1 MKVTTRLILK
11 GLISYIT
18 KWNTYKHLDTL
29 SNITRLLQS
38 VYFVNRWFNNMSPVQ
53 LVQQLN
59 QIASPLS
66 AQQVTDLQTLV
77 AQLNPVQQAW
87 VSGYLAASANA
98 AMPSAQ
104 TTSLAPQANEASVL
118 TILYGSQTGN
128 AKGVAN
134 QLKEQAE
141 AKGITVK
148 LVNMSDYKTSQL
160 KKEKFIVVAVSTY
173 GEGEPP
179 EDAENL
185 HAFLASKKAPKLN
198 GVKVAVI
205 GLGDTSYEFFCQTA
219 IDFEQRFN
227 ALGADTLVTRA
238 ELDVDYE
245 EQATQWISGAVE
257 AFEPE
262 FKSNNQAGAQVIPM
276 SGFAAAHANSS
287 QYNKQNPFAAELSLS
302 QKITGRD
309 STKDVRHVEI
319 SLEESGITYQPGDA
333 LGVYFLNDEKLVDAA
348 LAQTGLQ
355 GDEQVTVG
363 QETLTVR
370 QALIEKLELTQS
382 YPGFVE
388 KYASATNNKQ
398 LLALTED
405 KATLREYIEAR
416 QIFDV
421 IAQNPAKLDA
431 QVLVDCARKL
441 QARLY
446 SIASSQAEVEEEVHL
461 TIGLVEFD
469 AFDSEHLGGCSGYL
483 ARRAEEGASIKV
495 FVEHNDNFR
504 LPVDNNTPV
513 IMVGPGTGIAP
524 FRAFLQERDAREAEG
539 ENWLFFGNPHFT
551 QDFLYQVE
559 LQGYVKSGL
568 LTKIDLAFSRD
579 QAEKVY
585 VQDRLREQGEQV
597 FAWLEKGAHF
607 YICGDAN
614 RMAKDVHQVLLE
626 IVTTFGGKNEEQAE
640 QYLKDLRSANR
651 YQKDVY

>member
-1 MKVTTRLILK
+1 
-11 GLISYIT
+11 
-18 KWNTYKHLDTL
+18 
-29 SNITRLLQS
+29 
-38 VYFVNRWFNNMSPVQ
+38 MSPVQ

-59 QIASPLS
+59 QSASPLS
-66 AQQVTDLQTLV
+66 AQQVSDLQNLLT
-77 AQLNPVQQAW
+77 QLNPVQQAW

-98 AMPSAQ
+98 AIPLGQPA
-104 TTSLAPQANEASVL
+104 SLAPQAAENSVL

-128 AKGVAN
+128 AKGLAN

-141 AKGITVK
+141 AKGLAVK

-160 KKEKFIVVAVSTY
+160 KKEKFVVIAVSTY

-185 HAFLASKKAPKLN
+185 HAFLASKKAPKLD

-205 GLGDTSYEFFCQTA
+205 GLGDSSYEFFCQTA
-219 IDFEQRFN
+219 IDFEQRFK
-227 ALGADTLVTRA
+227 ALGADTIVSRA

-245 EQATQWISGAVE
+245 EQASQWISTTIE

-262 FKSNNQAGAQVIPM
+262 LKTNTQGSAQVIPM
-276 SGFAAAHANSS
+276 NGFASAATQAS
-287 QYNKQNPFAAELSLS
+287 QYNKQNPYNAELTLS

-309 STKDVRHVEI
+309 SSKDVRHVEI

-333 LGVYFLNDEKLVDAA
+333 LGVYFLNDETLVEAV
-348 LAQTGLQ
+348 LTQTGLK
-355 GDEQVTVG
+355 GDEQVIIGEATFS
-363 QETLTVR
+363 VR

-388 KYASATNNKQ
+388 KYAKATNNKE
-398 LLALTED
+398 LLTLIDDKSAL
-405 KATLREYIEAR
+405 RQYIEAR

-421 IAQNPAKLDA
+421 IAQNPAEIDA
-431 QVLVDCARKL
+431 QALVDCTRKL

-446 SIASSQAEVEEEVHL
+446 SIASSQAEVEQEVHL
-461 TIGLVEFD
+461 TVGLVEFD
-469 AFDSEHLGGCSGYL
+469 AFNSAHLGGCSGYL
-483 ARRAEEGASIKV
+483 SRRAQEGASVKV

-504 LPVDNNTPV
+504 LPSDDNTAV

-524 FRAFLQERDAREAEG
+524 FRAFLQERDAREAQG
-539 ENWLFFGNPHFT
+539 NNWLFFGNPHFT
-551 QDFLYQVE
+551 QDFLYQLE
-559 LQGYVKSGL
+559 IQGYVKSGL

-585 VQDRLREQGEQV
+585 VQDRLREQGEEV
-597 FAWLEKGAHF
+597 FAWLEQGAHF

-614 RMAKDVHQVLLE
+614 HMAKDVHQVLLE
-626 IVTTFGGKNEEQAE
+626 IISTYGNKNEEQAE
-640 QYLKDLRSANR
+640 QYLKDLRNANR

>member
-1 MKVTTRLILK
+1 
-11 GLISYIT
+11 
-18 KWNTYKHLDTL
+18 
-29 SNITRLLQS
+29 
-38 VYFVNRWFNNMSPVQ
+38 MSPVQ

-59 QIASPLS
+59 QVASPLS
-66 AQQVTDLQTLV
+66 AQQIAQLQQLLG
-77 AQLNPVQQAW
+77 QLNPIQQAW

-98 AMPSAQ
+98 AMPGTELAG
-104 TTSLAPQANEASVL
+104 TGVAPQAGEAAAL

-128 AKGVAN
+128 AKGVAS

-141 AKGITVK
+141 SRGLAVK
-148 LVNMSDYKTSQL
+148 LVNMSDYKPNQL
-160 KKEKFIVVAVSTY
+160 KKEKFIAVAVSTY

-185 HAFLASKKAPKLN
+185 HEFLASKKAPKLD

-205 GLGDTSYEFFCQTA
+205 GLGDSSYEFFCQTA
-219 IDFEQRFN
+219 IDFEERFK
-227 ALGADTLVTRA
+227 ALGAETVVARA

-245 EQATQWISGAVE
+245 EQATAWIGGALD
-257 AFEPE
+257 AFEPDL
-262 FKSNNQAGAQVIPM
+262 KASSQGTAQVIPM
-276 SGFAAAHANSS
+276 AGFGAPVAQAS
-287 QYNKQNPFAAELSLS
+287 QYTKQNPYAAELSVV

-309 STKDVRHVEI
+309 STKNVQHVEI

-333 LGVYFLNDEKLVDAA
+333 LGVYFLNDETAVDA
-348 LAQTGLQ
+348 LLKSVELS
-355 GDEQVTVG
+355 GDEEVKLG
-363 QETLTVR
+363 EETLTVK
-370 QALIEKLELTQS
+370 QALVEKLELTQS

-388 KYASATNNKQ
+388 KYAQATNNAE
-398 LLALTED
+398 LLKLADD
-405 KATLREYIEAR
+405 KAAMREYIEAR

-421 IAQNPAKLDA
+421 VAQNPAKLDA
-431 QVLVDCARKL
+431 QTLVECARKL

-461 TIGLVEFD
+461 TVGLVEFE
-469 AFDSEHLGGCSGYL
+469 AFNSEHLGGCSGYL
-483 ARRAEEGASIKV
+483 AKRAEEGSSIKV

-504 LPVDNNTPV
+504 LPSDDNTPV

-524 FRAFLQERDAREAEG
+524 FRAFLQERDARGAEG

-559 LQGYVKSGL
+559 IQAYVKSGL
-568 LTKIDLAFSRD
+568 LNKIDLAFSRD
-579 QAEKVY
+579 QAEKIY
-585 VQDRLREQGEQV
+585 VQDRIRENGEEL

-614 RMAKDVHQVLLE
+614 RMAKDVHQALVD
-626 IVTTFGGKNEEQAE
+626 VVKQYGGKNDEEAE
-640 QYLKDLRSANR
+640 QYLKELRNNHR